1 MNSISTDAQAILDD
15 MYSSPTLDGIDG
27 PVEIDTVTRI
37 DRRLGS
43 ELNRLV
49 REAGAKRSLEVGLAY
64 GFSTIWIMD
73 ALAEGGSH
81 IAIDPFQ
88 SSYWSGVGAAQAR
101 RLESRD
107 FRLIEDYSIHAL
119 SDLIRAG
126 ERFDFIFIDGNHRF
140 DDVLVDF
147 YLADQL
153 LAPGGIMALDDSWM
167 PSIRT
172 VANFVAANRAYD
184 PVAQCSPGM
193 AAFRKLRDDD
203 RDWRHFR
210 PFEISAGQAGG
221 Q

>member
-1 MNSISTDAQAILDD
+1 
-15 MYSSPTLDGIDG
+15 MYSGRPLQGGEG
-27 PVEIDTVTRI
+27 PVEIDAVTRV
-37 DRRLGS
+37 DKLAGA

-81 IAIDPFQ
+81 TAIDPFQ
-88 SSYWSGVGAAQAR
+88 SSYWSGVGATQAR
-101 RLESRD
+101 RLASRN
-107 FRLIEDYSIHAL
+107 FQLIEDFSIHAL

-153 LAPGGIMALDDSWM
+153 LAEGGIMALDDSWM
-167 PSIRT
+167 ASIRT
-172 VANFVAANRAYD
+172 VANFVATNRAYE
-184 PVAQCSPGM
+184 PVRQRSPGM
-193 AAFRKLRDDD
+193 AVFRKLRDDD
-203 RDWRHFR
+203 RNWRHFR
-210 PFEISAGQAGG
+210 PFDVQTTQQGG
-221 Q
+221 F

>member
-1 MNSISTDAQAILDD
+1 MNSISAEARAILDD
-15 MYSSPTLDGIDG
+15 MYSGRQLEGTNG
-27 PVEIDTVTRI
+27 PVEIDAVTRVAE
-37 DRRLGS
+37 LNGS

-73 ALAEGGSH
+73 ALAEGGDHS
-81 IAIDPFQ
+81 AIDPFQ
-88 SSYWSGVGAAQAR
+88 QSYWHGVGATQAR
-101 RLESRD
+101 RLESRN
-107 FRLIEDYSIHAL
+107 FRLIEDFSIHAL

-153 LAPGGIMALDDSWM
+153 LSVGGIMALDDSWM
-167 PSIRT
+167 ASIRT
-172 VANFVAANRAYD
+172 VANFVATNRAYEL
-184 PVAQCSPGM
+184 VRQRSPGM
-193 AAFRKLRDDD
+193 SVFRKLRDDD

-210 PFEISAGQAGG
+210 PFEVQTTQPGG
-221 Q
+221 L

>member
-1 MNSISTDAQAILDD
+1 MTILSQDAQAILND
-15 MYSSPTLDGIDG
+15 MYSGRPLQGGEG
-27 PVEIDTVTRI
+27 PVEIDAVTRV
-37 DRRLGS
+37 DKLAGT

-49 REAGAKRSLEVGLAY
+49 REAGAKHSLEVGLAY

-81 IAIDPFQ
+81 TAIDPFQ
-88 SSYWSGVGAAQAR
+88 SSYWSGVGATQAR
-101 RLESRD
+101 RLASRN
-107 FRLIEDYSIHAL
+107 FRLVEDFSIHAL

-153 LAPGGIMALDDSWM
+153 LAEGGIMALDDSWM
-167 PSIRT
+167 ASIRT
-172 VANFVAANRAYD
+172 VANFVATNRAYE
-184 PVAQCSPGM
+184 PVRQRSPGM
-193 AAFRKLRDDD
+193 TVFRKLRDDD

-210 PFEISAGQAGG
+210 PFDVQTTQPGG
-221 Q
+221 F

>member
-1 MNSISTDAQAILDD
+1 MLSENARAILDD
-15 MYSSPTLDGIDG
+15 MYSGRPLQGSTG
-27 PVEIDTVTRI
+27 PVEIDSVTRVAE
-37 DRRLGS
+37 LNGS

-49 REAGAKRSLEVGLAY
+49 REAGATRSLEVGLAY

-73 ALAEGGSH
+73 ALAEGGVH

-88 SSYWSGVGAAQAR
+88 ESYWSGVGATQAR
-101 RLESRD
+101 RLKGRD
-107 FRLIEDYSIHAL
+107 FRLVEDFSIHAL

-153 LAPGGIMALDDSWM
+153 LGVGGIMALDDSWM
-167 PSIRT
+167 ASIHT
-172 VANFVAANRAYD
+172 VANFVAANRAYET
-184 PVAQCSPGM
+184 VNHRGQGM
-193 AAFRKLRDDD
+193 TVFRKLRDDD

-210 PFEISAGQAGG
+210 PFEVVKAQAGG
-221 Q
+221 A

>member
-1 MNSISTDAQAILDD
+1 MTILSKDAQAILND
-15 MYSSPTLDGIDG
+15 MYSGRPLQGGDG
-27 PVEIDTVTRI
+27 PVEIDTVTRV
-37 DRRLGS
+37 DKLAGV

-88 SSYWSGVGAAQAR
+88 MSYWSGVGATQAQRLTAR
-101 RLESRD
+101 S
-107 FRLIEDYSIHAL
+107 FRLIEDFSIHAL

-153 LAPGGIMALDDSWM
+153 LAEGGIMALDDSWM
-167 PSIRT
+167 ASIRT
-172 VANFVAANRAYD
+172 VANFVAANRAYEL
-184 PVAQCSPGM
+184 VRQRSPGM
-193 AAFRKLRDDD
+193 TVFRKLRDDD
-203 RDWRHFR
+203 RNWRHFR
-210 PFEISAGQAGG
+210 PFEVQATQPGG
-221 Q
+221 F